1 MEGGRRR
8 SDRYDNP
15 HISTKTMRKMMQDFL
30 ANNLAVDY
38 DSCSRHHLVIY
49 LKYIYKTSSKIL
61 GVF

>member
-1 MEGGRRR
+1 
-8 SDRYDNP
+8 
-15 HISTKTMRKMMQDFL
+15 MRKMMQDFL